1 MRKSLP
7 MIFRKSFTYY
17 YVPQRR
23 IRRHIYRSRLHAHLF
38 SPYCKVILHPRVV
51 LVYLQSACVH
61 TRQSR
66 QRCRIKS
73 RVTFAQGII
82 PFARQC
88 TYPPGL
94 TADIHFLVVTVG
106 HRRKRVTRSRSHV
119 SAKFIIRKIVCS
131 NGKISIRSLILVE
144 ISRS

>member
-1 MRKSLP
+1 M
-7 MIFRKSFTYY
+7 
-17 YVPQRR
+17 
-23 IRRHIYRSRLHAHLF
+23 HIY
-38 SPYCKVILHPRVV
+38 ILPLLQGNTTPSL

-106 HRRKRVTRSRSHV
+106 HRRKRATHSRRY
-119 SAKFIIRKIVCS
+119 SAQFLLEKSF
-131 NGKISIRSLILVE
+131 
-144 ISRS
+144 